1 MQPSADPPAPF
12 PRTRQVADWLR
23 DYIVLH
29 KLRAG
34 APLPGEAEMSRN
46 LGISRPS
53 VREAAAA
60 LGAIGLISVGNG
72 RRPCVGTLGQGLGGG
87 VLRGV
92 LEAALM
98 TDQADLRQVME
109 LRRGLETEMAALA
122 ALRHDAAQLQ
132 SLHTALAAMAA
143 VLTDRARYALADLD
157 FHILLGQAT
166 GNPLYA
172 LLVRDTQQALL
183 SSLALS
189 LRAVAPPAELA
200 RVQRLHRAILD
211 AVAARDPT
219 AARRAMT
226 DHFNDADRAL
236 ERLGKKGE
244 H

>member
-1 MQPSADPPAPF
+1 MERSEDEPHF

-23 DYIVLH
+23 EYIVVH

-53 VREAAAA
+53 VREASAA

-72 RRPCVGTLGQGLGGG
+72 RRPCVGTLGEGLGGG

-98 TDQADLRQVME
+98 TNQADLRQVME
-109 LRRGLETEMAALA
+109 VRRGLETEMAALA
-122 ALRHDAAQLQ
+122 ASRHEPAQLDA
-132 SLHTALAAMAA
+132 LRTALKSMAA
-143 VLTDRARYALADLD
+143 VLTDRSNYALADLE

-166 GNPLYA
+166 GNPLYS

-183 SSLALS
+183 SGLAIS
-189 LRAVAPPAELA
+189 LRSTASKAELS
-200 RVQRLHRAILD
+200 RVQHLHEAILD
-211 AVAARDPT
+211 AVAARDAT
-219 AARRAMT
+219 AARHAMT
-226 DHFNDADRAL
+226 DHFDDADRAL
-236 ERLGKKGE
+236 QRLGDTRGL
-244 H
+244 